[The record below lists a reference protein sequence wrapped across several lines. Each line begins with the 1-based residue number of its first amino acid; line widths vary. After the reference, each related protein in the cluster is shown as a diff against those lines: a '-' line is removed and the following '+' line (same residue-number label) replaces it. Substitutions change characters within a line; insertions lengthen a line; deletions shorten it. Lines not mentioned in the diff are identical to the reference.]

1 MQTVHFNSTK
11 CKNFLFSVGDWNSF
25 RFQTWRTVTNSPVKS
40 EVLTILY
47 LRSHLDIQISWK
59 KKDKNNR
66 NQRNKQRNEAWC
78 AQSLVGN
85 SKEIIHGPEENE
97 CHSNYSLLKLAQ
109 VLACD
114 LHFTKMTTPFSL
126 LCFSVPF
133 P

>member
-1 MQTVHFNSTK
+1 MEKKTK
-11 CKNFLFSVGDWNSF
+11 TIETKE
-25 RFQTWRTVTNSPVKS
+25 TNN
-40 EVLTILY
+40 ETRLDVL
-47 LRSHLDIQISWK
+47 
-59 KKDKNNR
+59 N
-66 NQRNKQRNEAWC
+66 
-78 AQSLVGN
+78 LVGN
-85 SKEIIHGPEENE
+85 SKEIIQGPEENE